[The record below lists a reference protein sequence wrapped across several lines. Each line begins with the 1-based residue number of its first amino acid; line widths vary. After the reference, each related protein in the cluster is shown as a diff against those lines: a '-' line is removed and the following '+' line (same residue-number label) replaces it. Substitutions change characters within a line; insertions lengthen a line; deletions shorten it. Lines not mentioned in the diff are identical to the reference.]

1 MEQIIFRILSYLRPF
16 LLSTL
21 FILSF
26 VFIKAGTTGKIA
38 GKVVDQN
45 NQPLIGC
52 NIMIKGTSLGAAT
65 NLNGEYFILNIPPGA
80 YDVTA
85 SMIGFGS
92 VTVEGTVVM
101 VDLTAKTNFFLKP
114 ETIEGDEIIVTA
126 EKPIVRLDQTSMS
139 AVVSSEDIENLPV
152 TDVGDVIELQAGIV
166 RDPNGGFHVRGGRSS
181 EVSFWVDGIATT
193 DSYDGSSG
201 LEIENAGIQE
211 VQVISGTFNA
221 EYGQAMSG
229 IVNVV
234 TKDGGLNYKG
244 NLDLFSGGYHTNHSD
259 LYSISSPFSSWQSF
273 TDLNGDGNWDY
284 GEILYDLNGNN
295 TWDEGEI
302 YWDRN
307 GNQSWDG
314 DEGTE
319 PLNDDL
325 GYDGYLGDYYD
336 YNGDGKTT
344 QPSPG
349 EGNGRKDWGEHQFNL
364 ESKGYT
370 EYLNIFKNIFQQSNI
385 SGSLSGPLPLSN
397 KKLTFYSTFRYYNS
411 AGRFYGKKLFS
422 PVGNFS
428 DESIVPLSPFSK
440 LSGQFKLTYNIKS
453 GMKASYTGY
462 LTEKAYK
469 NYDSYYKYNP
479 DGILN
484 NFESDQ
490 SHMLA
495 LTHSISQN
503 TFYEIKFL
511 NFSSGYNQSLY
522 EKNNVP
528 FSSSMLREYELQQI
542 NLEDS
547 IQIRNGYDVFATI
560 PRYGVQIIGENL
572 YQITDFAD
580 QTGYVAGDQFI
591 TPSWSFGTGGTQNG
605 RFSRNTS
612 FKQFNLTISSQLNN
626 IHFIKSGIL
635 YKQYDMWADDKF
647 LNYKTV
653 GEWSLTQNGDTLG
666 YNPLAG
672 ARITPF
678 IPTINPTYTSEHD
691 YFRVYPKELSFYLQD
706 KVELDELIIN
716 AGIRFDFFDPDWK
729 VPKNPKL
736 PGNLKYYLAKTDN
749 DTSLFWENDFSSLH
763 DDVVILDS
771 LDQQGAVAVENLFIT
786 GVEYDSTS
794 QTYAEAFN
802 DQLLNYRNTFRWEN
816 GFSNVKPSFQLSPRI
831 GIAYPITDKGVIHV
845 SYGHFFQV
853 PNFSFLYENPEFE
866 ITNNNN
872 GGILG
877 NAALKPEKTVM
888 YEIGFKQEIAYK
900 TAIDLTIF
908 YRDTRDWVGVSPTIK
923 KYPVGGYRKYEN
935 KDYANTRG
943 FTLVLDRQFINGL
956 GGGIDYTW
964 MIAEGTY
971 SNPQDAYFDAQDN
984 QAPRL
989 SMLPLNWDQT
999 HTFNFRLTTGGKNW
1013 VASAIGK
1020 LWSGKPYTPEFKTGT
1035 VSGSG
1040 AFAGFADNSERKPN
1054 VFDLDI
1060 RASYSINLLGIQ
1072 SKIYCNIYNLFD
1084 LQNEFS
1090 VWEDT
1095 GRATYTLLAK
1105 DVPLTDPGRIGHL
1118 QEHLIRPEWYGE
1130 PRRINIGLNI
1140 SL

>member
-1 MEQIIFRILSYLRPF
+1 
-16 LLSTL
+16 
-21 FILSF
+21 
-26 VFIKAGTTGKIA
+26 
-38 GKVVDQN
+38 
-45 NQPLIGC
+45 
-52 NIMIKGTSLGAAT
+52 
-65 NLNGEYFILNIPPGA
+65 
-80 YDVTA
+80 
-85 SMIGFGS
+85 
-92 VTVEGTVVM
+92 
-101 VDLTAKTNFFLKP
+101 
-114 ETIEGDEIIVTA
+114 
-126 EKPIVRLDQTSMS
+126 MS

-181 EVSFWVDGIATT
+181 EVSFWVDGVATT

-234 TKDGGLNYKG
+234 TKDGGLNYQG
-244 NLDLFSGGYHTNHSD
+244 NLDFFSGGYHTNHSN

-273 TDLNGDGNWDY
+273 TDFNGDGNWDY

-319 PLNDDL
+319 PLNNDL

-364 ESKGYT
+364 DNKGYT
-370 EYLNIFKNIFQQSNI
+370 EYLNVFKNIFQQSNI
-385 SGSLSGPLPLSN
+385 SGSLSGPIPLSN
-397 KKLTFYSTFRYYNS
+397 KKLTFYSTFRYYQS
-411 AGRFYGKKLFS
+411 AGRYYGRKLFS
-422 PVGNFS
+422 PTGVFS

-440 LSGQFKLTYNIKS
+440 LSGQFKLTYNVKS

-503 TFYEIKFL
+503 TFYEFKFL
-511 NFSSGYNQSLY
+511 NFSSGYHQSLY
-522 EKNNVP
+522 EKSDVP
-528 FSSSMLREYELQQI
+528 YSTSILTEEEMQQI
-542 NLEDS
+542 NIEDS
-547 IQIRNGYDVFATI
+547 IQIRTGYDVFSTI
-560 PRYGVQIIGENL
+560 PRYGVQDLGEDR

-580 QTGYVAGDQFI
+580 QTGYIAGDQFI
-591 TPSWSFGTGGTQNG
+591 TPAWSFGTGGTQNG

-612 FKQFNLTISSQLNN
+612 FKQFNLTVSSQINN
-626 IHFIKSGIL
+626 THFIKSGIL

-672 ARITPF
+672 ARVTPF

-691 YFRVYPKELSFYLQD
+691 YFRVNPKELSFYLQD
-706 KVELDELIIN
+706 KIELDELIIN
-716 AGIRFDFFDPDWK
+716 AGLRFDFFDPDWK
-729 VPKNPKL
+729 VPENEKL
-736 PGNLKYYLAKTDN
+736 PGNLKYFLARTNN
-749 DTSLFWENDFSSLH
+749 DTSIFWENDFSMLH
-763 DDVVILDS
+763 KDVIILDS
-771 LDQQGAVAVENLFIT
+771 LDQQGAVAIENLFIT

-794 QTYAEAFN
+794 QSYNEAFN
-802 DQLLNYRNTFRWEN
+802 DQLLTYRNTFRWEN
-816 GFSNVKPSFQLSPRI
+816 GFNKVEPSFQLSPRI

-872 GGILG
+872 GGIIG

-908 YRDTRDWVGVSPTIK
+908 YRDTRDWVGISPTIK
-923 KYPVGGYRKYEN
+923 KYPVGNYRKYEN

-999 HTFNFRLTTGGKNW
+999 HTLNFRATTGGKNW

-1035 VSGSG
+1035 ISGSG

-1060 RASYSINLLGIQ
+1060 RTSYSINLLGLQ
-1072 SKIYCNIYNLFD
+1072 SKIYCNIYNLLD

-1095 GRATYTLLAK
+1095 GRATYTLTAK

>member
-1 MEQIIFRILSYLRPF
+1 MNYSFQINKYFITGLIFLQ
-16 LLSTL
+16 
-21 FILSF
+21 FIF
-26 VFIKAGTTGKIA
+26 AGTTGKIS
-38 GKVVDQN
+38 GTVVDEN

-52 NIMIKGTSLGAAT
+52 NIVVKGTSLGAAT
-65 NLNGEYFILNIPPGA
+65 NIKGEYFILNIPPGK
-80 YDVTA
+80 YDLTA
-85 SMIGFGS
+85 SMIGYGT
-92 VTVEGTVVM
+92 VTVEGTLVM

-114 ETIEGDEIIVTA
+114 ETIEGDVITVTA
-126 EKPIVRLDQTSMS
+126 EKPTVRLDQTSMS

-181 EVSFWVDGIATT
+181 EVSFWVDGVATT

-234 TKDGGLNYKG
+234 TKDGGLNYQG
-244 NLDLFSGGYHTNHSD
+244 NLDFFSGGYHTNHSN

-364 ESKGYT
+364 DNKGYT

-385 SGSLSGPLPLSN
+385 SGSLSGPIPLSN
-397 KKLTFYSTFRYYNS
+397 KKLTFYSTFRYYHS
-411 AGRFYGKKLFS
+411 AGRYYGRKLFS
-422 PVGNFS
+422 PTGVFS

-503 TFYEIKFL
+503 TFYEFKFL
-511 NFSSGYNQSLY
+511 NFSSGYHQSLY
-522 EKNNVP
+522 EKSDVP
-528 FSSSMLREYELQQI
+528 YSTSILTEEEMQQI
-542 NLEDS
+542 NIEDS
-547 IQIRNGYDVFATI
+547 IQIRTGYDVFSTI
-560 PRYGVQIIGENL
+560 PRYGVQDLGEDQ

-580 QTGYVAGDQFI
+580 QTGYIAGDQFI
-591 TPSWSFGTGGTQNG
+591 TPAWSFGTGGTQNG

-612 FKQFNLTISSQLNN
+612 FKQFNLTVSSQINN
-626 IHFIKSGIL
+626 THFIKSGIL

-672 ARITPF
+672 ARVTPF

-691 YFRVYPKELSFYLQD
+691 YFRVNPKELSFYLQD
-706 KVELDELIIN
+706 KIELDELIIN
-716 AGIRFDFFDPDWK
+716 AGLRFDFFDPDWK
-729 VPKNPKL
+729 IPENEKL
-736 PGNLKYYLAKTDN
+736 PGNLKYFLAKTNN
-749 DTSLFWENDFSSLH
+749 DTSLFWENDFSILH
-763 DDVVILDS
+763 KDVIILDS
-771 LDQQGAVAVENLFIT
+771 LDQQGAVAIENLFIT

-794 QTYAEAFN
+794 QSYTEAFN
-802 DQLLNYRNTFRWEN
+802 DQLLTYRNTFRWEN
-816 GFSNVKPSFQLSPRI
+816 GFNKVEPSFQLSPRI

-872 GGILG
+872 GGIIG
-877 NAALKPEKTVM
+877 NAALNPEKTVM

-923 KYPVGGYRKYEN
+923 KYPVGNYRKYEN

-999 HTFNFRLTTGGKNW
+999 HTLNFRATTGGKNW

-1060 RASYSINLLGIQ
+1060 RASYSINLLGLQ
-1072 SKIYCNIYNLFD
+1072 SKIYCNIYNLLD

-1095 GRATYTLLAK
+1095 GRATYTLTAK

>member
-1 MEQIIFRILSYLRPF
+1 MSFAFQINRA
-16 LLSTL
+16 
-21 FILSF
+21 FILCLIF
-26 VFIKAGTTGKIA
+26 LQLIFAGTTGKIS
-38 GKVVDQN
+38 GKVVDEN

-52 NIMIKGTSLGAAT
+52 NIVVKGTSLGAAT
-65 NLNGEYFILNIPPGA
+65 NIKGEYFILNIPPGK
-80 YDVTA
+80 YDLTA
-85 SMIGFGS
+85 SMIGYGT
-92 VTVEGTVVM
+92 VTVEGTLVM

-114 ETIEGDEIIVTA
+114 ETIEGDVITVTA
-126 EKPIVRLDQTSMS
+126 EKPTVRLDQTSMS

-181 EVSFWVDGIATT
+181 EVSFWVDGVATT

-234 TKDGGLNYKG
+234 TKDGGLNYQG
-244 NLDLFSGGYHTNHSD
+244 NLDFFSGGYHTNHSN

-364 ESKGYT
+364 DNKGYT

-385 SGSLSGPLPLSN
+385 SGSLSGPIPLSN
-397 KKLTFYSTFRYYNS
+397 EKLTFYSTFRYYHS
-411 AGRFYGKKLFS
+411 AGRYYGRKLFS
-422 PVGNFS
+422 PTGVFS

-440 LSGQFKLTYNIKS
+440 LSGQFKLTYNVKS

-503 TFYEIKFL
+503 TFYEFKFL
-511 NFSSGYNQSLY
+511 NFSSGYHQSLY
-522 EKNNVP
+522 EKSDVP
-528 FSSSMLREYELQQI
+528 YSTSILTEEEMQQI
-542 NLEDS
+542 NIEDS
-547 IQIRNGYDVFATI
+547 IQIRTGYDVFSTI
-560 PRYGVQIIGENL
+560 PRYGVQDLGEDR

-580 QTGYVAGDQFI
+580 QTGYIAGDQFI
-591 TPSWSFGTGGTQNG
+591 TPAWSFGTGGTQNG

-612 FKQFNLTISSQLNN
+612 FKQFNLTVSSQINN
-626 IHFIKSGIL
+626 THFIKSGIL

-672 ARITPF
+672 ARVTPF

-691 YFRVYPKELSFYLQD
+691 YFRVNPKELSFYLQD
-706 KVELDELIIN
+706 KIELDELIIN
-716 AGIRFDFFDPDWK
+716 AGLRFDFFDPDWK
-729 VPKNPKL
+729 VPENEKL
-736 PGNLKYYLAKTDN
+736 PGNLKYFLAKTNN
-749 DTSLFWENDFSSLH
+749 DTSLFWENDFSILH
-763 DDVVILDS
+763 KDVIILDS
-771 LDQQGAVAVENLFIT
+771 LDQQGAVAIENLFIT

-794 QTYAEAFN
+794 QSYTEAFN
-802 DQLLNYRNTFRWEN
+802 DQLLTYRNTFRWKN
-816 GFSNVKPSFQLSPRI
+816 GFNKVKPSFQLSPRI

-872 GGILG
+872 GGIIG

-923 KYPVGGYRKYEN
+923 KYPVGNYRKYEN

-999 HTFNFRLTTGGKNW
+999 HTLNFRATTGGKNW

-1060 RASYSINLLGIQ
+1060 RASYSINLLGLQ
-1072 SKIYCNIYNLFD
+1072 SKIYCNIYNLLD

-1095 GRATYTLLAK
+1095 GRATYTLTAK

>member
-1 MEQIIFRILSYLRPF
+1 MNFSFQINRS
-16 LLSTL
+16 
-21 FILSF
+21 FILCLIF
-26 VFIKAGTTGKIA
+26 LQLMFAGTTGKIS
-38 GKVVDQN
+38 GKVVDEN

-52 NIMIKGTSLGAAT
+52 NIVVKGTSLGAAT
-65 NLNGEYFILNIPPGA
+65 NIKGEYFILNIPPGK
-80 YDVTA
+80 YDLTA
-85 SMIGFGS
+85 SMIGYGT
-92 VTVEGTVVM
+92 VTVEGTLVM

-114 ETIEGDEIIVTA
+114 ETIEGDVITVTA
-126 EKPIVRLDQTSMS
+126 EKPTVRLDQTSMS

-181 EVSFWVDGIATT
+181 EVSFWVDGVATT

-234 TKDGGLNYKG
+234 TKDGGLNYQG
-244 NLDLFSGGYHTNHSD
+244 NLDFFSGGYHTNHSN

-319 PLNDDL
+319 PLNDDV

-364 ESKGYT
+364 DNKGYT
-370 EYLNIFKNIFQQSNI
+370 EYLNVFKNIFQQSNI
-385 SGSLSGPLPLSN
+385 SGSLSGPIPLSN
-397 KKLTFYSTFRYYNS
+397 KKLTFYSTFRYYHS
-411 AGRFYGKKLFS
+411 AGRYYGRKLFS
-422 PVGNFS
+422 PTGVFS

-503 TFYEIKFL
+503 TFYEFKFL
-511 NFSSGYNQSLY
+511 NFSSGYHQSLY
-522 EKNNVP
+522 EESDVP
-528 FSSSMLREYELQQI
+528 YSTSILTEEEMQQI
-542 NLEDS
+542 NIEDS
-547 IQIRNGYDVFATI
+547 IQIRTGYDVFSTI
-560 PRYGVQIIGENL
+560 PRYGVQDLGEDR

-580 QTGYVAGDQFI
+580 QTGYIAGDQFI
-591 TPSWSFGTGGTQNG
+591 TPAWSFGTGGTQNG

-612 FKQFNLTISSQLNN
+612 FKQFNLTVSSQINN
-626 IHFIKSGIL
+626 THFIKSGIL

-672 ARITPF
+672 ARVTPF

-691 YFRVYPKELSFYLQD
+691 YFRVNPKELSFYLQD
-706 KVELDELIIN
+706 KIELDELIIN
-716 AGIRFDFFDPDWK
+716 AGLRFDFFDPDWK
-729 VPKNPKL
+729 VPENEKL
-736 PGNLKYYLAKTDN
+736 PGNLKYFLAKTNN
-749 DTSLFWENDFSSLH
+749 DTSLFWENDFSILH
-763 DDVVILDS
+763 KDVIILDS
-771 LDQQGAVAVENLFIT
+771 LDQQGAVAIENLFIT

-794 QTYAEAFN
+794 QSYTEAFN
-802 DQLLNYRNTFRWEN
+802 DQLLTYRNTFRWEN
-816 GFSNVKPSFQLSPRI
+816 GFNKVEPSFQLSPRI

-872 GGILG
+872 GGIIG

-923 KYPVGGYRKYEN
+923 KYPVGNYRKYEN

-999 HTFNFRLTTGGKNW
+999 HTLNFRATTGGKNW

-1035 VSGSG
+1035 ISGSG

-1060 RASYSINLLGIQ
+1060 RASYSINLLGLQ
-1072 SKIYCNIYNLFD
+1072 SKIYCNIYNLLD

-1095 GRATYTLLAK
+1095 GRATYTLTAK

>member
-1 MEQIIFRILSYLRPF
+1 MNYSFQINKYFITGLIFLQ
-16 LLSTL
+16 
-21 FILSF
+21 FIF
-26 VFIKAGTTGKIA
+26 AGTTGKIS
-38 GKVVDQN
+38 GTVVDEN

-52 NIMIKGTSLGAAT
+52 NIVVKGTSLGAAT
-65 NLNGEYFILNIPPGA
+65 NIKGEYFILNIPPGK
-80 YDVTA
+80 YDLTA
-85 SMIGFGS
+85 SMIGYGT
-92 VTVEGTVVM
+92 VTVEGTLVM

-114 ETIEGDEIIVTA
+114 ETIEGDVITVTA
-126 EKPIVRLDQTSMS
+126 EKPTVRLDQTSMS

-181 EVSFWVDGIATT
+181 EVSFWVDGVATT

-234 TKDGGLNYKG
+234 TKDGGLNYQG
-244 NLDLFSGGYHTNHSD
+244 NLDFFSGGYHTNHSN

-364 ESKGYT
+364 DNKGYT

-385 SGSLSGPLPLSN
+385 SGSLSGPIPLTN
-397 KKLTFYSTFRYYNS
+397 KKLTFYSTFRYYHS
-411 AGRFYGKKLFS
+411 AGRYYGRKLFS
-422 PVGNFS
+422 PTGVFS

-440 LSGQFKLTYNIKS
+440 LSGQFKLTYNVKS

-503 TFYEIKFL
+503 TFYEFKFL
-511 NFSSGYNQSLY
+511 NFSSGYHQSLY
-522 EKNNVP
+522 EKSDVP
-528 FSSSMLREYELQQI
+528 YSTSILTEEEMQQI
-542 NLEDS
+542 NIEDS
-547 IQIRNGYDVFATI
+547 IQIRTGYDVFSTI
-560 PRYGVQIIGENL
+560 PRYGVQDLGEDR

-580 QTGYVAGDQFI
+580 QTGYIAGDQFI
-591 TPSWSFGTGGTQNG
+591 TPAWSFGTGGTQNG

-612 FKQFNLTISSQLNN
+612 FKQFNLTVSSQINN
-626 IHFIKSGIL
+626 THFIKSGIL

-672 ARITPF
+672 ARVTPF

-691 YFRVYPKELSFYLQD
+691 YFRVNPKELSFYLQD
-706 KVELDELIIN
+706 KIELDELIIN
-716 AGIRFDFFDPDWK
+716 AGLRFDFFDPDWK
-729 VPKNPKL
+729 VPENEKL
-736 PGNLKYYLAKTDN
+736 PGNLKYFLAKTNN
-749 DTSLFWENDFSSLH
+749 DTSLFWENDFSILH
-763 DDVVILDS
+763 KDVIILDS
-771 LDQQGAVAVENLFIT
+771 LDQQGAVAIENLFIT

-794 QTYAEAFN
+794 QSYTEAFN
-802 DQLLNYRNTFRWEN
+802 DQLLTYRNTFRWEN
-816 GFSNVKPSFQLSPRI
+816 GFNKVEPSFQLSPRI

-872 GGILG
+872 GGIIG

-923 KYPVGGYRKYEN
+923 KYPVGNYRKYEN

-999 HTFNFRLTTGGKNW
+999 HTLNFRATTGGKNW

-1035 VSGSG
+1035 ISGSG

-1060 RASYSINLLGIQ
+1060 RASYSINLLGLQ
-1072 SKIYCNIYNLFD
+1072 SKIYCNIYNLLD

-1095 GRATYTLLAK
+1095 GRATYTLIAK

>member
-1 MEQIIFRILSYLRPF
+1 MNFSFQINRS
-16 LLSTL
+16 
-21 FILSF
+21 FILCLIF
-26 VFIKAGTTGKIA
+26 LQLMFAGTTGKIS
-38 GKVVDQN
+38 GKVVDEN

-52 NIMIKGTSLGAAT
+52 NIVVKGTSLGAAT
-65 NLNGEYFILNIPPGA
+65 NIKGEYFILNIPPGK
-80 YDVTA
+80 YDLTA
-85 SMIGFGS
+85 SMIGYGT
-92 VTVEGTVVM
+92 VTVEGTLVM

-114 ETIEGDEIIVTA
+114 ETIEGDVITVTA
-126 EKPIVRLDQTSMS
+126 EKPTVRLDQTSMS
-139 AVVSSEDIENLPV
+139 AVVSSDDIENLPV

-181 EVSFWVDGIATT
+181 EVSFWVDGVATT

-234 TKDGGLNYKG
+234 TKDGGLNYQG
-244 NLDLFSGGYHTNHSD
+244 NLDFFSGGYHTNHSN

-273 TDLNGDGNWDY
+273 TDFNGDGNWDY

-319 PLNDDL
+319 PLNNDL

-364 ESKGYT
+364 DNKGYT
-370 EYLNIFKNIFQQSNI
+370 EYLNVFKNIFQQSNI
-385 SGSLSGPLPLSN
+385 SGSLSGPIPLSN
-397 KKLTFYSTFRYYNS
+397 KKLTFYSTFRYYHS
-411 AGRFYGKKLFS
+411 AGRFYGRKLFS
-422 PVGNFS
+422 PTGIFS
-428 DESIVPLSPFSK
+428 DESVVPLSPFSK

-503 TFYEIKFL
+503 TFYEFKFL
-511 NFSSGYNQSLY
+511 NFSSGYHQSLY
-522 EKNNVP
+522 EESDVP
-528 FSSSMLREYELQQI
+528 YSTSILTEEEMQQI
-542 NLEDS
+542 NIEDS
-547 IQIRNGYDVFATI
+547 IQIRTGYDVFSTI
-560 PRYGVQIIGENL
+560 PRYGVQDLGEDR

-580 QTGYVAGDQFI
+580 QTGYIAGDQFI
-591 TPSWSFGTGGTQNG
+591 TPAWSFGTGGTQNG

-612 FKQFNLTISSQLNN
+612 FKQFNLTVSSQINN
-626 IHFIKSGIL
+626 THFIKSGIL
-635 YKQYDMWADDKF
+635 YKKYDMWADDKF

-672 ARITPF
+672 ARVTPF

-691 YFRVYPKELSFYLQD
+691 YFRVNPKELSFYLQD
-706 KVELDELIIN
+706 KIELDELIIN
-716 AGIRFDFFDPDWK
+716 AGLRFDFFDPDWK
-729 VPKNPKL
+729 VPENEKL
-736 PGNLKYYLAKTDN
+736 PGNLKYFLARTNN
-749 DTSLFWENDFSSLH
+749 DTSIFWENDFSMLH
-763 DDVVILDS
+763 KDVIILDS
-771 LDQQGAVAVENLFIT
+771 LDQQGAVAIENLFIT

-794 QTYAEAFN
+794 QSYNEAFN
-802 DQLLNYRNTFRWEN
+802 DQLLTYRNTFRWEN
-816 GFSNVKPSFQLSPRI
+816 GFNKVEPSFQLSPRI

-872 GGILG
+872 GGIIG

-908 YRDTRDWVGVSPTIK
+908 YRDTRDWVGISPTIK
-923 KYPVGGYRKYEN
+923 KYPVGNYRKYEN

-999 HTFNFRLTTGGKNW
+999 HTLNFRATTGGKNW

-1035 VSGSG
+1035 ISGSG

-1060 RASYSINLLGIQ
+1060 RTSYSINLLGLQ
-1072 SKIYCNIYNLFD
+1072 SKIYCNIYNLLD

-1095 GRATYTLLAK
+1095 GRATYTLTAK

-1118 QEHLIRPEWYGE
+1118 KEHLIRPEWYGE

>member
-1 MEQIIFRILSYLRPF
+1 MNFSFQINRF
-16 LLSTL
+16 
-21 FILSF
+21 FILCLIF
-26 VFIKAGTTGKIA
+26 LQFIFAGTTGKIS
-38 GKVVDQN
+38 GKVVDEN

-52 NIMIKGTSLGAAT
+52 NIVVKGTSLGAAT
-65 NLNGEYFILNIPPGA
+65 NIKGEYFILNIPPGK
-80 YDVTA
+80 YDLTA
-85 SMIGFGS
+85 SMIGYGT
-92 VTVEGTVVM
+92 VTVEGTLVM

-114 ETIEGDEIIVTA
+114 ETIEGDVITVTA
-126 EKPIVRLDQTSMS
+126 EKPTVRLDQTSMS

-181 EVSFWVDGIATT
+181 EVSFWVDGVATT

-234 TKDGGLNYKG
+234 TKDGGLNYQG
-244 NLDLFSGGYHTNHSD
+244 NLDFFSGGYHTNHSN

-364 ESKGYT
+364 DNKGYT

-385 SGSLSGPLPLSN
+385 SGSLSGPIPLSN
-397 KKLTFYSTFRYYNS
+397 KKLTFYSTFRYYHS
-411 AGRFYGKKLFS
+411 AGRYYGRKLFS
-422 PVGNFS
+422 PTGVFS

-503 TFYEIKFL
+503 TFYEFKFL
-511 NFSSGYNQSLY
+511 NFSSGYHQSLY
-522 EKNNVP
+522 EKSDVP
-528 FSSSMLREYELQQI
+528 YSTSILTEEEMQQI
-542 NLEDS
+542 NIEDS
-547 IQIRNGYDVFATI
+547 IQIRTGYDVFSTI
-560 PRYGVQIIGENL
+560 PRYGVQDLGEDR

-580 QTGYVAGDQFI
+580 QTGYIAGDQFI
-591 TPSWSFGTGGTQNG
+591 TPAWSFGTGGTQNG

-612 FKQFNLTISSQLNN
+612 FKQFNLTVSSQINN
-626 IHFIKSGIL
+626 THFIKSGIL

-672 ARITPF
+672 ARVTPF

-691 YFRVYPKELSFYLQD
+691 YFRVNPKELSFYLQD
-706 KVELDELIIN
+706 KIELDELIIN
-716 AGIRFDFFDPDWK
+716 AGLRFDFFDPDWK
-729 VPKNPKL
+729 VPENEKL
-736 PGNLKYYLAKTDN
+736 PGNLKYFLAKTNN
-749 DTSLFWENDFSSLH
+749 DTSLFWENDFSILH
-763 DDVVILDS
+763 KDVIILDS
-771 LDQQGAVAVENLFIT
+771 LDQQGAVAIENLFIT

-794 QTYAEAFN
+794 QSYTEAFN
-802 DQLLNYRNTFRWEN
+802 DQLLTYRNTFRWEN
-816 GFSNVKPSFQLSPRI
+816 GFNKVEPSFQLSPRI

-872 GGILG
+872 GGIIG

-923 KYPVGGYRKYEN
+923 KYPVGNYRKYEN

-999 HTFNFRLTTGGKNW
+999 HTLNFRATTGGKNW

-1060 RASYSINLLGIQ
+1060 RASYSINLLGLQ
-1072 SKIYCNIYNLFD
+1072 SKIYCNIYNLLD

-1095 GRATYTLLAK
+1095 GRATYTLTAK

>member
-1 MEQIIFRILSYLRPF
+1 MNFSFQNNRF
-16 LLSTL
+16 
-21 FILSF
+21 FILCLIFLQF
-26 VFIKAGTTGKIA
+26 VFAGTTGKIS
-38 GKVVDQN
+38 GKVVDEN

-52 NIMIKGTSLGAAT
+52 NIIVKGTSLGAAT
-65 NLNGEYFILNIPPGA
+65 NIKGEYFILNIPPGK
-80 YDVTA
+80 YDLTA
-85 SMIGFGS
+85 SMIGYGT
-92 VTVEGTVVM
+92 VTVEGTLVM

-114 ETIEGDEIIVTA
+114 ETIEGDVITVTA
-126 EKPIVRLDQTSMS
+126 EKPTVRLDQTSMS

-181 EVSFWVDGIATT
+181 EVSFWVDGVATT

-234 TKDGGLNYKG
+234 TKDGGLNYQG
-244 NLDLFSGGYHTNHSD
+244 NLDFFSGGYHTNHSN

-319 PLNDDL
+319 PLNNDL

-364 ESKGYT
+364 DNKGYT

-385 SGSLSGPLPLSN
+385 SGSLSGPIPLSN
-397 KKLTFYSTFRYYNS
+397 KKLTFYSTFRYYHS
-411 AGRFYGKKLFS
+411 AGRYYGRKLFS
-422 PVGNFS
+422 PTGVFS

-440 LSGQFKLTYNIKS
+440 LSGQFKLTYNVKS

-503 TFYEIKFL
+503 TFYEFKFL
-511 NFSSGYNQSLY
+511 NFSSGYHQSLY
-522 EKNNVP
+522 EKSDVP
-528 FSSSMLREYELQQI
+528 YSTSILTEEEMQQI
-542 NLEDS
+542 NIEDS
-547 IQIRNGYDVFATI
+547 IQIRTGYDVFSTI
-560 PRYGVQIIGENL
+560 PRYGVQDLGEDR

-580 QTGYVAGDQFI
+580 QTGYIAGDQFI
-591 TPSWSFGTGGTQNG
+591 TPAWSFGTGGTQNG

-612 FKQFNLTISSQLNN
+612 FKQFNLTVSSQINN
-626 IHFIKSGIL
+626 THFIKSGIL

-672 ARITPF
+672 ARVTPF

-691 YFRVYPKELSFYLQD
+691 YFRVNPKELSFYLQD
-706 KVELDELIIN
+706 KIELDELIIN
-716 AGIRFDFFDPDWK
+716 AGLRFDFFDPDWK
-729 VPKNPKL
+729 VPENEKL
-736 PGNLKYYLAKTDN
+736 PGNLKYFLAKTNN
-749 DTSLFWENDFSSLH
+749 DTSLFWENDFSILH
-763 DDVVILDS
+763 KDVIILDS
-771 LDQQGAVAVENLFIT
+771 LDQQGAVAIENLFIT

-794 QTYAEAFN
+794 QSYTEAFN
-802 DQLLNYRNTFRWEN
+802 DQLLTYRNTFRWEN
-816 GFSNVKPSFQLSPRI
+816 GFNKVEPSFQLSPRI

-872 GGILG
+872 GGIIG

-923 KYPVGGYRKYEN
+923 KYPVGNYRKYEN

-999 HTFNFRLTTGGKNW
+999 HTLNFRATTGGKNW

-1060 RASYSINLLGIQ
+1060 RASYSINLLGLQ
-1072 SKIYCNIYNLFD
+1072 SKIYCNIYNLLD

-1095 GRATYTLLAK
+1095 GRATYTLTAK

>member
-1 MEQIIFRILSYLRPF
+1 
-16 LLSTL
+16 
-21 FILSF
+21 
-26 VFIKAGTTGKIA
+26 
-38 GKVVDQN
+38 
-45 NQPLIGC
+45 
-52 NIMIKGTSLGAAT
+52 
-65 NLNGEYFILNIPPGA
+65 
-80 YDVTA
+80 
-85 SMIGFGS
+85 MIGYGT
-92 VTVEGTVVM
+92 VTVEGTLVM

-114 ETIEGDEIIVTA
+114 ETIEGDVITVTA
-126 EKPIVRLDQTSMS
+126 EKPTVRLDQTSMS

-181 EVSFWVDGIATT
+181 EVSFWVDGVATT

-234 TKDGGLNYKG
+234 TKDGGLNYQG
-244 NLDLFSGGYHTNHSD
+244 NLDFFSGGYHTNHSN

-364 ESKGYT
+364 DNKGYT

-385 SGSLSGPLPLSN
+385 SGSLSGPIPLSN
-397 KKLTFYSTFRYYNS
+397 KKLTFYSTFRYYHS
-411 AGRFYGKKLFS
+411 AGRYYGRKLFS
-422 PVGNFS
+422 PTGVFS

-503 TFYEIKFL
+503 TFYEFKFL
-511 NFSSGYNQSLY
+511 NFSSGYHQSLY
-522 EKNNVP
+522 EKSDVP
-528 FSSSMLREYELQQI
+528 YSTSILTEEEMQQI
-542 NLEDS
+542 NIEDS
-547 IQIRNGYDVFATI
+547 IQIRTGYDVFSTI
-560 PRYGVQIIGENL
+560 PRYGVQDLGEDR

-580 QTGYVAGDQFI
+580 QTGYIAGDQFI
-591 TPSWSFGTGGTQNG
+591 TPAWSFGTGGTQNG

-612 FKQFNLTISSQLNN
+612 FKQFNLTVSSQINN
-626 IHFIKSGIL
+626 THFIKSGIL

-672 ARITPF
+672 ARVTPF

-691 YFRVYPKELSFYLQD
+691 YFRVNPKELSFYLQD
-706 KVELDELIIN
+706 KIELDELIIN
-716 AGIRFDFFDPDWK
+716 AGLRFDFFDPDWK
-729 VPKNPKL
+729 VPENEKL
-736 PGNLKYYLAKTDN
+736 PGNLKYFLAKTNN
-749 DTSLFWENDFSSLH
+749 DTSLFWENDFSILH
-763 DDVVILDS
+763 KDVIILDS
-771 LDQQGAVAVENLFIT
+771 LDQQGAVAIENLFIT

-794 QTYAEAFN
+794 QSYTEAFN
-802 DQLLNYRNTFRWEN
+802 DQLLTYRNTFRWEN
-816 GFSNVKPSFQLSPRI
+816 GFNKVEPSFQLSPRI

-872 GGILG
+872 GGIIG

-923 KYPVGGYRKYEN
+923 KYPVGNYRKYEN

-999 HTFNFRLTTGGKNW
+999 HTLNFRATTGGKNW

-1060 RASYSINLLGIQ
+1060 RASYSINLLGLQ
-1072 SKIYCNIYNLFD
+1072 SKIYCNIYNLLD

-1095 GRATYTLLAK
+1095 GRATYTLTAK

>member
-1 MEQIIFRILSYLRPF
+1 MSFAFQINRA
-16 LLSTL
+16 
-21 FILSF
+21 FILCLIF
-26 VFIKAGTTGKIA
+26 LQLIFAGTTGKIS
-38 GKVVDQN
+38 GKVVDEN

-52 NIMIKGTSLGAAT
+52 NIVVKGTSLGAAT
-65 NLNGEYFILNIPPGA
+65 NIKGEYFILNIPPGK
-80 YDVTA
+80 YDLTA
-85 SMIGFGS
+85 SMIGYGT
-92 VTVEGTVVM
+92 VTVEGTLVM

-114 ETIEGDEIIVTA
+114 ETIEGDVITVTA
-126 EKPIVRLDQTSMS
+126 EKPTVRLDQTSMS

-181 EVSFWVDGIATT
+181 EVSFWVDGVATT

-234 TKDGGLNYKG
+234 TKDGGLNYQG
-244 NLDLFSGGYHTNHSD
+244 NLDFFSGGYHTNHSN

-319 PLNDDL
+319 PLNNDL

-364 ESKGYT
+364 DNKGYT

-385 SGSLSGPLPLSN
+385 SGSLSGPIPLSN
-397 KKLTFYSTFRYYNS
+397 KKLTFYSTFRYYHS
-411 AGRFYGKKLFS
+411 AGRYYGKKLFS
-422 PVGNFS
+422 PTGVFS

-503 TFYEIKFL
+503 TFYEFKFL
-511 NFSSGYNQSLY
+511 NFSSGYHQSLY
-522 EKNNVP
+522 EKSDVP
-528 FSSSMLREYELQQI
+528 YSTSILTAEEMQQI
-542 NLEDS
+542 NIEDS
-547 IQIRNGYDVFATI
+547 IQIRTGYDVFSTI
-560 PRYGVQIIGENL
+560 PRYGVQDLGEDQ

-580 QTGYVAGDQFI
+580 QTGYIAGDQFI
-591 TPSWSFGTGGTQNG
+591 TPAWSFGTGGTQNG

-612 FKQFNLTISSQLNN
+612 FKQFNLTVSSQINN
-626 IHFIKSGIL
+626 THFIKSGIL

-672 ARITPF
+672 ARVTPF

-691 YFRVYPKELSFYLQD
+691 YFRVNPKELSFYLQD
-706 KVELDELIIN
+706 KIELDELIIN
-716 AGIRFDFFDPDWK
+716 AGLRFDFFDPDWK
-729 VPKNPKL
+729 VPENEKL
-736 PGNLKYYLAKTDN
+736 PGNLKYFLAKTNN
-749 DTSLFWENDFSSLH
+749 DTSLFWENDFSILH
-763 DDVVILDS
+763 KDVIILDS
-771 LDQQGAVAVENLFIT
+771 LDQQGAVAIENLFIT

-794 QTYAEAFN
+794 QSYTEAFN
-802 DQLLNYRNTFRWEN
+802 DQLLTYRNTFRWEN
-816 GFSNVKPSFQLSPRI
+816 GFNKVEPSFQLSPRI

-872 GGILG
+872 GGIIG

-923 KYPVGGYRKYEN
+923 KYPVGNYRKYEN

-999 HTFNFRLTTGGKNW
+999 HTLNFRATTGGKNW

-1035 VSGSG
+1035 ISGSG

-1060 RASYSINLLGIQ
+1060 RASYSINLLGLQ
-1072 SKIYCNIYNLFD
+1072 SKIYCNIYNLLD

-1095 GRATYTLLAK
+1095 GRATYTLTAK

>member
-1 MEQIIFRILSYLRPF
+1 MSFAFQINRA
-16 LLSTL
+16 
-21 FILSF
+21 FILCLIF
-26 VFIKAGTTGKIA
+26 LQLIFAGTTGKIS
-38 GKVVDQN
+38 GKVVDEN

-52 NIMIKGTSLGAAT
+52 NIVVKGTSLGAAT
-65 NLNGEYFILNIPPGA
+65 NIKGEYFILNIPPGK
-80 YDVTA
+80 YDLTA
-85 SMIGFGS
+85 SMIGYGT
-92 VTVEGTVVM
+92 VTVEGTLVM

-114 ETIEGDEIIVTA
+114 ETIEGDVITVTA
-126 EKPIVRLDQTSMS
+126 EKPTVRLDQTSMS

-181 EVSFWVDGIATT
+181 EVSFWVDGVATT

-234 TKDGGLNYKG
+234 TKDGGLNYQG
-244 NLDLFSGGYHTNHSD
+244 NLDFFSGGYHTNHSN

-319 PLNDDL
+319 PLNNDL

-364 ESKGYT
+364 DNKGYT

-385 SGSLSGPLPLSN
+385 SGSLSGPIPLSN
-397 KKLTFYSTFRYYNS
+397 KKLTFYSTFRYYHS
-411 AGRFYGKKLFS
+411 AGRYYGRKLFS
-422 PVGNFS
+422 PTGVFS

-440 LSGQFKLTYNIKS
+440 LSGQFKLTYNVKS

-503 TFYEIKFL
+503 TFYEFKFL
-511 NFSSGYNQSLY
+511 NFSSGYHQSLY
-522 EKNNVP
+522 EKSDVP
-528 FSSSMLREYELQQI
+528 YSTSILTEEEMQQI
-542 NLEDS
+542 NIEDS
-547 IQIRNGYDVFATI
+547 IQIRTGYDVFSTI
-560 PRYGVQIIGENL
+560 PRYGVQDLGEDQ

-580 QTGYVAGDQFI
+580 QTGYIAGDQFI
-591 TPSWSFGTGGTQNG
+591 TPAWSFGTGGTQNG

-612 FKQFNLTISSQLNN
+612 FKQFNLTVSSQINN
-626 IHFIKSGIL
+626 THFIKSGIL

-672 ARITPF
+672 ARVTPF

-691 YFRVYPKELSFYLQD
+691 YFRVNPKELSFYLQD
-706 KVELDELIIN
+706 KIELDELIIN
-716 AGIRFDFFDPDWK
+716 AGLRFDFFDPDWK
-729 VPKNPKL
+729 VPENEKL
-736 PGNLKYYLAKTDN
+736 PGNLKYFLAKTNN
-749 DTSLFWENDFSSLH
+749 DTSLFWENDFSILH
-763 DDVVILDS
+763 KDVIILDS
-771 LDQQGAVAVENLFIT
+771 LDQQGAVAIENLFIT

-794 QTYAEAFN
+794 QSYTEAFN
-802 DQLLNYRNTFRWEN
+802 DQLLTYRNTFRWEN
-816 GFSNVKPSFQLSPRI
+816 GFNKVEPSFQLSPRI

-872 GGILG
+872 GGIIG
-877 NAALKPEKTVM
+877 NAALNPEKTVM

-923 KYPVGGYRKYEN
+923 KYPVGNYRKYEN

-999 HTFNFRLTTGGKNW
+999 HTLNFRATTGGKNW

-1035 VSGSG
+1035 ISGSG

-1060 RASYSINLLGIQ
+1060 RASYSINLLGLQ
-1072 SKIYCNIYNLFD
+1072 SKIYCNIYNLLD

-1095 GRATYTLLAK
+1095 GRATYTLTAK

>member
-1 MEQIIFRILSYLRPF
+1 MSFAFQINRA
-16 LLSTL
+16 
-21 FILSF
+21 FILCLIF
-26 VFIKAGTTGKIA
+26 LQLIFAGTTGKIS
-38 GKVVDQN
+38 GKVVDEN

-52 NIMIKGTSLGAAT
+52 NIVVKGTSLGAAT
-65 NLNGEYFILNIPPGA
+65 NIKGEYFILNIPPGK
-80 YDVTA
+80 YDLTA
-85 SMIGFGS
+85 SMIGYGT
-92 VTVEGTVVM
+92 VTVEGTLVM

-114 ETIEGDEIIVTA
+114 ETIEGDVITVTA
-126 EKPIVRLDQTSMS
+126 EKPTVRLDQTSMS

-181 EVSFWVDGIATT
+181 EVSFWVDGVATT

-234 TKDGGLNYKG
+234 TKDGGLNYQG
-244 NLDLFSGGYHTNHSD
+244 NLDFFSGGYHTNHSN

-319 PLNDDL
+319 PLNNDL

-364 ESKGYT
+364 DNKGYT

-385 SGSLSGPLPLSN
+385 SGSLSGPIPLSN
-397 KKLTFYSTFRYYNS
+397 KKLTFYSTFRYYHS
-411 AGRFYGKKLFS
+411 AGRYYGRKLFS
-422 PVGNFS
+422 PTGVFS

-503 TFYEIKFL
+503 TFYEFKFL
-511 NFSSGYNQSLY
+511 NFSSGYHQSLY
-522 EKNNVP
+522 EKSDVP
-528 FSSSMLREYELQQI
+528 YSTSILTEEEMQQI
-542 NLEDS
+542 NIEDS
-547 IQIRNGYDVFATI
+547 IQIRTGYDVFSTI
-560 PRYGVQIIGENL
+560 PRYGVQDLGEDQ

-580 QTGYVAGDQFI
+580 QTGYIAGDQFI
-591 TPSWSFGTGGTQNG
+591 TPAWSFGTGGTQNG

-612 FKQFNLTISSQLNN
+612 FKQFNLTVSSQINN
-626 IHFIKSGIL
+626 THFIKSGIL

-672 ARITPF
+672 ARVTPF

-691 YFRVYPKELSFYLQD
+691 YFRVNPKELSFYLQD
-706 KVELDELIIN
+706 KIELDELIIN
-716 AGIRFDFFDPDWK
+716 AGLRFDFFDPDWK
-729 VPKNPKL
+729 IPENEKL
-736 PGNLKYYLAKTDN
+736 PGNLKYFLAKTNN
-749 DTSLFWENDFSSLH
+749 DTSLFWENDFSILH
-763 DDVVILDS
+763 KDVIILDS
-771 LDQQGAVAVENLFIT
+771 LDQQGAVAIENLFIT

-794 QTYAEAFN
+794 QSYTEAFN
-802 DQLLNYRNTFRWEN
+802 DQLLTYRNTFRWKN
-816 GFSNVKPSFQLSPRI
+816 GFNKVKPSFQLSPRI

-872 GGILG
+872 GGIIG

-923 KYPVGGYRKYEN
+923 KYPVGNYRKYEN

-999 HTFNFRLTTGGKNW
+999 HTLNFRATTGGKNW

-1035 VSGSG
+1035 ISGSG

-1060 RASYSINLLGIQ
+1060 RASYSINLLGLQ
-1072 SKIYCNIYNLFD
+1072 SKIYCNIYNLLD

-1095 GRATYTLLAK
+1095 GRATYTLTAK

>member
-1 MEQIIFRILSYLRPF
+1 MNFTFQINKFYITCLILFQFIF
-16 LLSTL
+16 
-21 FILSF
+21 
-26 VFIKAGTTGKIA
+26 AGTTGKIS
-38 GKVVDQN
+38 GKVVDEN

-52 NIMIKGTSLGAAT
+52 NIIVKGTFLGAAT
-65 NLNGEYFILNIPPGA
+65 NINGEYFILNIPPGK
-80 YDVTA
+80 YDLTA
-85 SMIGFGS
+85 SMIGYGT
-92 VTVEGTVVM
+92 VTVEGTLVM

-114 ETIEGDEIIVTA
+114 ETIEGDVITVTA
-126 EKPIVRLDQTSMS
+126 EKPTVRLDQTSMS

-181 EVSFWVDGIATT
+181 EVSFWVDGVATT

-234 TKDGGLNYKG
+234 TKDGGLNYQG
-244 NLDLFSGGYHTNHSD
+244 NLDFFSGGYHTNHSN

-349 EGNGRKDWGEHQFNL
+349 EGNGRRDWGEHQFNL
-364 ESKGYT
+364 DNKGYT
-370 EYLNIFKNIFQQSNI
+370 EYLNVFKNIFQQSNI
-385 SGSLSGPLPLSN
+385 SGSLSGPIPLSK
-397 KKLTFYSTFRYYNS
+397 KKLTFYSTFRYYHS
-411 AGRFYGKKLFS
+411 AGRFYGRKLFS
-422 PVGNFS
+422 PTGIFS
-428 DESIVPLSPFSK
+428 DESVVPLSPFSK

-503 TFYEIKFL
+503 TFYEFKFL
-511 NFSSGYNQSLY
+511 NFSSGYHQSLY
-522 EKNNVP
+522 EKSDVP
-528 FSSSMLREYELQQI
+528 YSTSILTEEEMQQI
-542 NLEDS
+542 NIEDS
-547 IQIRNGYDVFATI
+547 IQIRTGYDVFSTI
-560 PRYGVQIIGENL
+560 PRYGVQDLGEDQ

-580 QTGYVAGDQFI
+580 QTGYIAGDQFI
-591 TPSWSFGTGGTQNG
+591 TPAWSFGTGGTQNG

-612 FKQFNLTISSQLNN
+612 FKQFNLTVSSQINN
-626 IHFIKSGIL
+626 THFIKSGIL

-672 ARITPF
+672 ARVTPF

-691 YFRVYPKELSFYLQD
+691 YFRVNPKELSFYLQD
-706 KVELDELIIN
+706 KIELDELIIN
-716 AGIRFDFFDPDWK
+716 AGLRFDFFDPDWK
-729 VPKNPKL
+729 IPENEKL
-736 PGNLKYYLAKTDN
+736 PGNLKYFLAKTNN
-749 DTSLFWENDFSSLH
+749 DTSLFWENDFSILH
-763 DDVVILDS
+763 KDVIILDS
-771 LDQQGAVAVENLFIT
+771 LDQQGAVAIENLFIT

-794 QTYAEAFN
+794 QSYTEAFN
-802 DQLLNYRNTFRWEN
+802 DQLLTYRNTFRWEN
-816 GFSNVKPSFQLSPRI
+816 GFNKVEPSFQLSPRI

-872 GGILG
+872 GGIIG

-888 YEIGFKQEIAYK
+888 YEIGFKQEITYK

-923 KYPVGGYRKYEN
+923 KYPVGNYRKYEN

-999 HTFNFRLTTGGKNW
+999 HTLNFRATTGGKNW

-1035 VSGSG
+1035 ISGSG

-1060 RASYSINLLGIQ
+1060 RASYSINLLGLQ
-1072 SKIYCNIYNLFD
+1072 SKIYCNIYNLLD

-1095 GRATYTLLAK
+1095 GRATYTLTAK

-1118 QEHLIRPEWYGE
+1118 QEHLMRPEWYGE

>member
-1 MEQIIFRILSYLRPF
+1 MNFSFQINRF
-16 LLSTL
+16 
-21 FILSF
+21 FILCLIF
-26 VFIKAGTTGKIA
+26 LQFIFAGTTGKIS
-38 GKVVDQN
+38 GKVVDEN

-52 NIMIKGTSLGAAT
+52 NIVVKGTSLGAAT
-65 NLNGEYFILNIPPGA
+65 NIKGEYFILNIPPGK
-80 YDVTA
+80 YDLTA
-85 SMIGFGS
+85 SMIGYGT
-92 VTVEGTVVM
+92 VTVEGTLVM

-114 ETIEGDEIIVTA
+114 ETIEGDVITVTA
-126 EKPIVRLDQTSMS
+126 EKPTVRLDQTSMS

-181 EVSFWVDGIATT
+181 EVSFWVDGVATT

-234 TKDGGLNYKG
+234 TKDGGLNYQG
-244 NLDLFSGGYHTNHSD
+244 NLDFFSGGYHTNHSN

-364 ESKGYT
+364 DNKGYT

-385 SGSLSGPLPLSN
+385 SGSLSGPIPLSN
-397 KKLTFYSTFRYYNS
+397 KKLTFYSTFRYYHS
-411 AGRFYGKKLFS
+411 AGRYYGRKLFS
-422 PVGNFS
+422 PTGVFS

-503 TFYEIKFL
+503 TFYEFKFL
-511 NFSSGYNQSLY
+511 NFSSGYHQSLY
-522 EKNNVP
+522 EKSDVP
-528 FSSSMLREYELQQI
+528 YSTSILTEEEMQQI
-542 NLEDS
+542 NIEDS
-547 IQIRNGYDVFATI
+547 IQIRTGYDVFSTI
-560 PRYGVQIIGENL
+560 PRYGVQDLGEDR

-580 QTGYVAGDQFI
+580 QTGYIAGDQFI
-591 TPSWSFGTGGTQNG
+591 TPAWSFGTGGTQNG

-612 FKQFNLTISSQLNN
+612 FKQFNLTVSSQINN
-626 IHFIKSGIL
+626 THFIKSGIL

-672 ARITPF
+672 ARVTPF

-691 YFRVYPKELSFYLQD
+691 YFRVNPKELSFYLQD
-706 KVELDELIIN
+706 KIELDELIIN
-716 AGIRFDFFDPDWK
+716 AGLRFDFFDPDWK
-729 VPKNPKL
+729 VPENEKL
-736 PGNLKYYLAKTDN
+736 PGNLKYFLAKTNN
-749 DTSLFWENDFSSLH
+749 DTSLFWENDFSILH
-763 DDVVILDS
+763 KDVIILDS
-771 LDQQGAVAVENLFIT
+771 LDQQGAVAIENLFIT

-794 QTYAEAFN
+794 QSYTEAFN
-802 DQLLNYRNTFRWEN
+802 DQLLTYRNTFRWEN
-816 GFSNVKPSFQLSPRI
+816 GFNKVEPSFQLSPRI

-872 GGILG
+872 GGIIG

-923 KYPVGGYRKYEN
+923 KYPVGNYRKYEN

-999 HTFNFRLTTGGKNW
+999 HTLNFRATTGGKNW

-1060 RASYSINLLGIQ
+1060 RASYSINLLGLQ
-1072 SKIYCNIYNLFD
+1072 SKIYCNIYNLLD

-1095 GRATYTLLAK
+1095 GRATYTLIAK

>member
-1 MEQIIFRILSYLRPF
+1 MNFSFQINRS
-16 LLSTL
+16 
-21 FILSF
+21 FILCLIF
-26 VFIKAGTTGKIA
+26 LQLMFAGTTGKIS
-38 GKVVDQN
+38 GKVVDEN

-52 NIMIKGTSLGAAT
+52 NIVVKGTSLGAAT
-65 NLNGEYFILNIPPGA
+65 NIKGEYFILNIPPGK
-80 YDVTA
+80 YDLTA
-85 SMIGFGS
+85 SMIGYGT
-92 VTVEGTVVM
+92 VTVEGTLVM

-114 ETIEGDEIIVTA
+114 ETIEGDVITVTA
-126 EKPIVRLDQTSMS
+126 EKPTVRLDQTSMS
-139 AVVSSEDIENLPV
+139 AVVSSDDIENLPV

-181 EVSFWVDGIATT
+181 EVSFWVDGVATT

-234 TKDGGLNYKG
+234 TKDGGLNYQG
-244 NLDLFSGGYHTNHSD
+244 NLDFFSGGYHTNHSN

-319 PLNDDL
+319 PLNNDL

-364 ESKGYT
+364 DNKGYT
-370 EYLNIFKNIFQQSNI
+370 EYLNVFKNIFQQSNI
-385 SGSLSGPLPLSN
+385 SGSLSGPIPLSN
-397 KKLTFYSTFRYYNS
+397 KKLTFYSTFRYYHS
-411 AGRFYGKKLFS
+411 AGRYYGRKLFS
-422 PVGNFS
+422 PTGVFS

-440 LSGQFKLTYNIKS
+440 LSGQFKLTYNVKS

-503 TFYEIKFL
+503 TFYEFKFL
-511 NFSSGYNQSLY
+511 NFSSGYHQSLY
-522 EKNNVP
+522 EESDVP
-528 FSSSMLREYELQQI
+528 YSTSILTEEEMQQI
-542 NLEDS
+542 NIEDS
-547 IQIRNGYDVFATI
+547 IQIRTGYDVFSTI
-560 PRYGVQIIGENL
+560 PRYGVQDLGEDR

-580 QTGYVAGDQFI
+580 QTGYIAGDQFI
-591 TPSWSFGTGGTQNG
+591 TPAWSFGTGGTQNG

-612 FKQFNLTISSQLNN
+612 FKQFNLTISSQINN
-626 IHFIKSGIL
+626 THFIKSGIL

-672 ARITPF
+672 ARVTPF

-691 YFRVYPKELSFYLQD
+691 YFRVNPKELSFYLQD
-706 KVELDELIIN
+706 KIELDELIIN
-716 AGIRFDFFDPDWK
+716 AGLRFDFFDPDWK
-729 VPKNPKL
+729 VPKNEKL
-736 PGNLKYYLAKTDN
+736 PGNLKYFLAKTNN
-749 DTSLFWENDFSSLH
+749 DTSLFWENDFSILH
-763 DDVVILDS
+763 KDVIILDS
-771 LDQQGAVAVENLFIT
+771 LDQQGAVAIENLFIT

-794 QTYAEAFN
+794 QSYNEAFN
-802 DQLLNYRNTFRWEN
+802 DQLLTYRNTFRWEN
-816 GFSNVKPSFQLSPRI
+816 GFNKVEPSFQLSPRI

-872 GGILG
+872 GGIIG

-908 YRDTRDWVGVSPTIK
+908 YRDTRDWVGISPTIK
-923 KYPVGGYRKYEN
+923 KYPVGNYRKYEN

-999 HTFNFRLTTGGKNW
+999 HTLNFRATTGGKNW

-1035 VSGSG
+1035 ISGSG

-1060 RASYSINLLGIQ
+1060 RTSYSINLLGLQ
-1072 SKIYCNIYNLFD
+1072 SKIYCNIYNLLD

-1095 GRATYTLLAK
+1095 GRATYTLTAK

>member
-1 MEQIIFRILSYLRPF
+1 
-16 LLSTL
+16 
-21 FILSF
+21 
-26 VFIKAGTTGKIA
+26 
-38 GKVVDQN
+38 
-45 NQPLIGC
+45 
-52 NIMIKGTSLGAAT
+52 
-65 NLNGEYFILNIPPGA
+65 
-80 YDVTA
+80 
-85 SMIGFGS
+85 MIGYGT
-92 VTVEGTVVM
+92 VTVEGTLVM

-114 ETIEGDEIIVTA
+114 ETIEGDVITVTA
-126 EKPIVRLDQTSMS
+126 EKPTVRLDQTSMS

-181 EVSFWVDGIATT
+181 EVSFWVDGVATT

-234 TKDGGLNYKG
+234 TKDGGLNYQG
-244 NLDLFSGGYHTNHSD
+244 NLDFFSGGYHTNHSN

-364 ESKGYT
+364 DNKGYT

-385 SGSLSGPLPLSN
+385 SGSLSGPIPLSN
-397 KKLTFYSTFRYYNS
+397 KKLTFYSTFRYYHS
-411 AGRFYGKKLFS
+411 AGRYYGRKLFS
-422 PVGNFS
+422 PTGVFS

-503 TFYEIKFL
+503 TFYEFKFL
-511 NFSSGYNQSLY
+511 NFSSGYHQSLY
-522 EKNNVP
+522 EKSDVP
-528 FSSSMLREYELQQI
+528 YSTSILTEEEMQQI
-542 NLEDS
+542 NIEDS
-547 IQIRNGYDVFATI
+547 IQIRTGYDVFSTI
-560 PRYGVQIIGENL
+560 PRYGVQDLGEDR

-580 QTGYVAGDQFI
+580 QTGYIAGDQFI
-591 TPSWSFGTGGTQNG
+591 TPAWSFGTGGTQNG

-612 FKQFNLTISSQLNN
+612 FKQFNLTVSSQINN
-626 IHFIKSGIL
+626 THFIKSGIL

-672 ARITPF
+672 ARVTPF

-691 YFRVYPKELSFYLQD
+691 YFRVNPKELSFYLQD
-706 KVELDELIIN
+706 KIELDELIIN
-716 AGIRFDFFDPDWK
+716 AGLRFDFFDPDWK
-729 VPKNPKL
+729 VPENEKL
-736 PGNLKYYLAKTDN
+736 PGNLKYFLAKTNN
-749 DTSLFWENDFSSLH
+749 DTSLFWENDFSILH
-763 DDVVILDS
+763 KDVIILDS
-771 LDQQGAVAVENLFIT
+771 LDQQGAVAIENLFIT

-794 QTYAEAFN
+794 QSYTEAFN
-802 DQLLNYRNTFRWEN
+802 DQLLTYRNTFRWEN
-816 GFSNVKPSFQLSPRI
+816 GFNKVKPSFQLSPRI

-872 GGILG
+872 GGIIG

-923 KYPVGGYRKYEN
+923 KYPVGNYRKYEN

-999 HTFNFRLTTGGKNW
+999 HTLNFRATTGGKNW

-1060 RASYSINLLGIQ
+1060 RASYSINLLGLQ
-1072 SKIYCNIYNLFD
+1072 SKIYCNIYNLLD

-1095 GRATYTLLAK
+1095 GRATYTLTAK

>member
-1 MEQIIFRILSYLRPF
+1 MSFAFQINRA
-16 LLSTL
+16 
-21 FILSF
+21 FILCLIF
-26 VFIKAGTTGKIA
+26 LQLIFAGTTGKIS
-38 GKVVDQN
+38 GKVVDEN

-52 NIMIKGTSLGAAT
+52 NIVVKGTSLGAAT
-65 NLNGEYFILNIPPGA
+65 NIKGEYFILNIPPGK
-80 YDVTA
+80 YDLTA
-85 SMIGFGS
+85 SMIGYGT
-92 VTVEGTVVM
+92 VTVEGTLVM

-114 ETIEGDEIIVTA
+114 ETIEGDVITVTA
-126 EKPIVRLDQTSMS
+126 EKPTVRLDQTSMS

-181 EVSFWVDGIATT
+181 EVSFWVDGVATT

-234 TKDGGLNYKG
+234 TKDGGLNYQG
-244 NLDLFSGGYHTNHSD
+244 NLDFFSGGYHTNHSN

-364 ESKGYT
+364 DNKGYT

-385 SGSLSGPLPLSN
+385 SGSLSGPIPLSN
-397 KKLTFYSTFRYYNS
+397 KKLTFYSTFRYYHS
-411 AGRFYGKKLFS
+411 AGRYYGRKLFS
-422 PVGNFS
+422 PTGVFS

-440 LSGQFKLTYNIKS
+440 LSGQFKLTYNVKS

-503 TFYEIKFL
+503 TFYEFKFL
-511 NFSSGYNQSLY
+511 NFSSGYHQSLY
-522 EKNNVP
+522 EKSDVP
-528 FSSSMLREYELQQI
+528 YSTSILTEEEMQQI
-542 NLEDS
+542 NIEDS
-547 IQIRNGYDVFATI
+547 IQIRTGYDVFSTI
-560 PRYGVQIIGENL
+560 PRYGVQDLGEDR

-580 QTGYVAGDQFI
+580 QTGYIAGDQFI
-591 TPSWSFGTGGTQNG
+591 TPAWSFGTGGTQNG

-612 FKQFNLTISSQLNN
+612 FKQFNLTVSSQINN
-626 IHFIKSGIL
+626 THFIKSGIL

-672 ARITPF
+672 ARVTPF

-691 YFRVYPKELSFYLQD
+691 YFRVNPKELSFYLQD
-706 KVELDELIIN
+706 KIELDELIIN
-716 AGIRFDFFDPDWK
+716 AGLRFDFFDPDWK
-729 VPKNPKL
+729 IPENEKL
-736 PGNLKYYLAKTDN
+736 PGNLKYFLAKTNN
-749 DTSLFWENDFSSLH
+749 DTSLFWENDFSILH
-763 DDVVILDS
+763 KDVIILDS
-771 LDQQGAVAVENLFIT
+771 LDQQGAVAIENLFIT

-794 QTYAEAFN
+794 QSYTEAFN
-802 DQLLNYRNTFRWEN
+802 DQLLTYRNTFRWEN
-816 GFSNVKPSFQLSPRI
+816 GFNKVEPSFQLSPRI

-872 GGILG
+872 GGIIG

-923 KYPVGGYRKYEN
+923 KYPVGNYRKYEN

-999 HTFNFRLTTGGKNW
+999 HTLNFRATTGGKNW

-1035 VSGSG
+1035 ISGSG

-1060 RASYSINLLGIQ
+1060 RASYSINLLGLQ
-1072 SKIYCNIYNLFD
+1072 SKIYCNIYNLLD

-1095 GRATYTLLAK
+1095 GRATYTLTAK

>member
-1 MEQIIFRILSYLRPF
+1 MNFSFQINRSFITCLIFLQ
-16 LLSTL
+16 
-21 FILSF
+21 FIF
-26 VFIKAGTTGKIA
+26 AGTTGKIS
-38 GKVVDQN
+38 GKVVDEN

-52 NIMIKGTSLGAAT
+52 NIVVKGTSLGAAT
-65 NLNGEYFILNIPPGA
+65 NIKGEYFILNIPPGK
-80 YDVTA
+80 YDLTA
-85 SMIGFGS
+85 SMIGYGT
-92 VTVEGTVVM
+92 VTVEGTLVM

-114 ETIEGDEIIVTA
+114 ETIEGDVITVTA
-126 EKPIVRLDQTSMS
+126 EKPTVRLDQTSMS

-181 EVSFWVDGIATT
+181 EVSFWVDGVATT

-234 TKDGGLNYKG
+234 TKDGGLNYQG
-244 NLDLFSGGYHTNHSD
+244 NLDFFSGGYHTNHSN

-364 ESKGYT
+364 DNKGYT

-385 SGSLSGPLPLSN
+385 SGSLSGPIPLSN
-397 KKLTFYSTFRYYNS
+397 KKLTFYSTFRYYHS
-411 AGRFYGKKLFS
+411 AGRYYGRKLFS
-422 PVGNFS
+422 PTGVFS

-503 TFYEIKFL
+503 TFYEFKFL
-511 NFSSGYNQSLY
+511 NFSSGYHQSLY
-522 EKNNVP
+522 EKSDVP
-528 FSSSMLREYELQQI
+528 YSTSILTEEEMQQI
-542 NLEDS
+542 NIEDS
-547 IQIRNGYDVFATI
+547 IQIRTGYDVFSTI
-560 PRYGVQIIGENL
+560 PRYGVQDLGEDR

-580 QTGYVAGDQFI
+580 QTGYIAGDQFI
-591 TPSWSFGTGGTQNG
+591 TPAWSFGTGGTQNG

-612 FKQFNLTISSQLNN
+612 FKQFNLTVSSQINN
-626 IHFIKSGIL
+626 THFIKSGIL

-672 ARITPF
+672 ARVTPF

-691 YFRVYPKELSFYLQD
+691 YFRVNPKELSFYLQD
-706 KVELDELIIN
+706 KIELDELIIN
-716 AGIRFDFFDPDWK
+716 AGLRFDFFDPDWK
-729 VPKNPKL
+729 VPENEKL
-736 PGNLKYYLAKTDN
+736 PGNLKYFLAKTNN
-749 DTSLFWENDFSSLH
+749 DTSLFWENDFSILH
-763 DDVVILDS
+763 KDVIILDS
-771 LDQQGAVAVENLFIT
+771 LDQQGAVAIENLFIT

-794 QTYAEAFN
+794 QSYTEAFN
-802 DQLLNYRNTFRWEN
+802 DQLLTYRNTFRWEN
-816 GFSNVKPSFQLSPRI
+816 GFNKVEPSFQLSPRI

-872 GGILG
+872 GGIIG

-923 KYPVGGYRKYEN
+923 KYPVGNYRKYEN

-999 HTFNFRLTTGGKNW
+999 HTLNFRATTGGKNW

-1060 RASYSINLLGIQ
+1060 RASYSINLLGLQ
-1072 SKIYCNIYNLFD
+1072 SKIYCNIYNLLD

-1095 GRATYTLLAK
+1095 GRATYTLTAK

>member
-1 MEQIIFRILSYLRPF
+1 MSFAFQINRAFILCLIFLQIIF
-16 LLSTL
+16 
-21 FILSF
+21 
-26 VFIKAGTTGKIA
+26 AGTTGKIS
-38 GKVVDQN
+38 GKVVDEN

-52 NIMIKGTSLGAAT
+52 NIVVKGTSLGAAT
-65 NLNGEYFILNIPPGA
+65 NIKGEYFILNIPPGK
-80 YDVTA
+80 YDLTA
-85 SMIGFGS
+85 SMIGYGT
-92 VTVEGTVVM
+92 VTVEGTLVM

-114 ETIEGDEIIVTA
+114 ETIEGDVITVTA
-126 EKPIVRLDQTSMS
+126 EKPTVRLDQTSMS

-181 EVSFWVDGIATT
+181 EVSFWVDGVATT

-234 TKDGGLNYKG
+234 TKDGGLNYQG
-244 NLDLFSGGYHTNHSD
+244 NLDFFSGGYHTNHSN

-364 ESKGYT
+364 DNKGYT

-385 SGSLSGPLPLSN
+385 SGSLSGPIPLSN
-397 KKLTFYSTFRYYNS
+397 KKLTFYSTFRYYHS
-411 AGRFYGKKLFS
+411 AGRYYGRKLFS
-422 PVGNFS
+422 PTGVFS

-503 TFYEIKFL
+503 TFYEFKFL
-511 NFSSGYNQSLY
+511 NFSSGYHQSLY
-522 EKNNVP
+522 EKSDVP
-528 FSSSMLREYELQQI
+528 YSTSILTEEEMQQI
-542 NLEDS
+542 NIEDS
-547 IQIRNGYDVFATI
+547 IQIRTGYDVFSTI
-560 PRYGVQIIGENL
+560 PRYGVQDLGEDR

-580 QTGYVAGDQFI
+580 QTGYIAGDQFI
-591 TPSWSFGTGGTQNG
+591 TPAWSFGTGGTQNG

-612 FKQFNLTISSQLNN
+612 FKQFNLTVSSQINN
-626 IHFIKSGIL
+626 THFIKSGIL

-672 ARITPF
+672 ARVTPF

-691 YFRVYPKELSFYLQD
+691 YFRVNPKELSFYLQD
-706 KVELDELIIN
+706 KIELDELIIN
-716 AGIRFDFFDPDWK
+716 AGLRFDFFDPDWK
-729 VPKNPKL
+729 VPENEKL
-736 PGNLKYYLAKTDN
+736 PGNLKYFLAKTNN
-749 DTSLFWENDFSSLH
+749 DTSLFWENDFSILH
-763 DDVVILDS
+763 KDVIILDS
-771 LDQQGAVAVENLFIT
+771 LDQQGAVAIENLFIT

-794 QTYAEAFN
+794 QSYTEAFN
-802 DQLLNYRNTFRWEN
+802 DQLLTYRNTFRWEN
-816 GFSNVKPSFQLSPRI
+816 GFNKVEPSFQLSPRI

-872 GGILG
+872 GGIIG

-923 KYPVGGYRKYEN
+923 KYPVGNYRKYEN

-999 HTFNFRLTTGGKNW
+999 HTLNFRATTGGKNW

-1060 RASYSINLLGIQ
+1060 RGSYSINLLGLQ
-1072 SKIYCNIYNLFD
+1072 SKIYCNIYNLLD

-1095 GRATYTLLAK
+1095 GRATYTLTAK
-1105 DVPLTDPGRIGHL
+1105 DVPLTDPDRIGHL

>member
-1 MEQIIFRILSYLRPF
+1 MNFAFQINRA
-16 LLSTL
+16 
-21 FILSF
+21 FILCLIF
-26 VFIKAGTTGKIA
+26 LQFIFAGTTGKIS
-38 GKVVDQN
+38 GKVVDEN

-52 NIMIKGTSLGAAT
+52 NIVVKGTSLGAAT
-65 NLNGEYFILNIPPGA
+65 NIKGEYFILNIPPGK
-80 YDVTA
+80 YDLTA
-85 SMIGFGS
+85 SMIGYGT
-92 VTVEGTVVM
+92 VTVEGTLVM

-114 ETIEGDEIIVTA
+114 ETIEGDVITVTA
-126 EKPIVRLDQTSMS
+126 EKPTVRLDQTSMS

-181 EVSFWVDGIATT
+181 EVSFWVDGVATT

-234 TKDGGLNYKG
+234 TKDGGLNYQG
-244 NLDLFSGGYHTNHSD
+244 NLDFFSGGYHTNHSN

-364 ESKGYT
+364 DNKGYT
-370 EYLNIFKNIFQQSNI
+370 EYLNVFKNIFQQSNI
-385 SGSLSGPLPLSN
+385 SGSLSGPIPLSN
-397 KKLTFYSTFRYYNS
+397 KKLTFYSTFRYYHS
-411 AGRFYGKKLFS
+411 AGRYYGRKLFS
-422 PVGNFS
+422 PTGVFS

-503 TFYEIKFL
+503 TFYEFKFL
-511 NFSSGYNQSLY
+511 NFSSGYHQSLY
-522 EKNNVP
+522 EKSDVP
-528 FSSSMLREYELQQI
+528 YSTSILTEEEMQQI
-542 NLEDS
+542 NIEDS
-547 IQIRNGYDVFATI
+547 IQIRTGYDVFSTI
-560 PRYGVQIIGENL
+560 PRYGVQDLGEDR

-580 QTGYVAGDQFI
+580 QTGYIAGDQFI
-591 TPSWSFGTGGTQNG
+591 TPAWSFGTGGTQNG

-612 FKQFNLTISSQLNN
+612 FKQLNLTVSSQINN
-626 IHFIKSGIL
+626 THFIKSGIL

-672 ARITPF
+672 ARVTPF

-691 YFRVYPKELSFYLQD
+691 YFRVNPKELSFYLQD
-706 KVELDELIIN
+706 KIELDELIIN
-716 AGIRFDFFDPDWK
+716 AGLRFDFFDPDWK
-729 VPKNPKL
+729 VPENEKL
-736 PGNLKYYLAKTDN
+736 PGNLKYFLAKTNN
-749 DTSLFWENDFSSLH
+749 DTSLFWENDFSILH
-763 DDVVILDS
+763 KDVIILDS
-771 LDQQGAVAVENLFIT
+771 LDQQGAVAIENLFIT

-794 QTYAEAFN
+794 QSYTEAFN
-802 DQLLNYRNTFRWEN
+802 DQLLTYRNTFRWEN
-816 GFSNVKPSFQLSPRI
+816 GFNKVEPSFQLSPRI

-872 GGILG
+872 GGIIG

-923 KYPVGGYRKYEN
+923 KYPVGNYRKYEN

-999 HTFNFRLTTGGKNW
+999 HTLNFRATTGGKNW

-1035 VSGSG
+1035 ISGSG

-1060 RASYSINLLGIQ
+1060 RASYSINLLGLQ
-1072 SKIYCNIYNLFD
+1072 SKIYCNIYNLLD

-1095 GRATYTLLAK
+1095 GRATYTLTAK

>member
-1 MEQIIFRILSYLRPF
+1 MSFAFQINRA
-16 LLSTL
+16 
-21 FILSF
+21 FILCLIF
-26 VFIKAGTTGKIA
+26 LQLIFAGTTGKIS
-38 GKVVDQN
+38 GKVVDEN

-52 NIMIKGTSLGAAT
+52 NIVVKGTSLGAAT
-65 NLNGEYFILNIPPGA
+65 NIKGEYFILNIPPGK
-80 YDVTA
+80 YDLTA
-85 SMIGFGS
+85 SMIGYGT
-92 VTVEGTVVM
+92 VTVEGTLVM

-114 ETIEGDEIIVTA
+114 ETIEGDVITVTA
-126 EKPIVRLDQTSMS
+126 EKPTVRLDQTSMS

-181 EVSFWVDGIATT
+181 EVSFWVDGVATT

-234 TKDGGLNYKG
+234 TKDGGLNYQG
-244 NLDLFSGGYHTNHSD
+244 NLDFFSGGYHTNHSN

-319 PLNDDL
+319 PLNNDL

-364 ESKGYT
+364 DNKGYT
-370 EYLNIFKNIFQQSNI
+370 EYLNVFKNIFQQSNI
-385 SGSLSGPLPLSN
+385 SGSLSGPIPLSN
-397 KKLTFYSTFRYYNS
+397 KKLTFYSTFRYYHS
-411 AGRFYGKKLFS
+411 AGRYYGRKLFS
-422 PVGNFS
+422 PTGVFS

-440 LSGQFKLTYNIKS
+440 LSGQFKLTYNVKS

-503 TFYEIKFL
+503 TFYEFKFL
-511 NFSSGYNQSLY
+511 NFSSGYHQSLY
-522 EKNNVP
+522 EKSDVP
-528 FSSSMLREYELQQI
+528 YSTSILTEEEMQQI
-542 NLEDS
+542 NIEDS
-547 IQIRNGYDVFATI
+547 IQIRTGYDVFSTI
-560 PRYGVQIIGENL
+560 PRYGVQDLGEDR

-580 QTGYVAGDQFI
+580 QTGYIAGDQFI
-591 TPSWSFGTGGTQNG
+591 TPAWSFGTGGTQNG

-612 FKQFNLTISSQLNN
+612 FKQFNLTVSSQINN
-626 IHFIKSGIL
+626 THFIKSGIL

-672 ARITPF
+672 ARVTPF

-691 YFRVYPKELSFYLQD
+691 YFRVNPKELSFYLQD
-706 KVELDELIIN
+706 KIELDELIIN
-716 AGIRFDFFDPDWK
+716 AGLRFDFFDPDWK
-729 VPKNPKL
+729 IPENEKL
-736 PGNLKYYLAKTDN
+736 PGNLKYFLAKTNN
-749 DTSLFWENDFSSLH
+749 DTSLFWENDFSILH
-763 DDVVILDS
+763 KDVIILDS
-771 LDQQGAVAVENLFIT
+771 LDQQGAVAIENLFIT

-794 QTYAEAFN
+794 QSYTEAFN
-802 DQLLNYRNTFRWEN
+802 DQLLTYRNTFRWEN
-816 GFSNVKPSFQLSPRI
+816 GFNKVEPSFQLSPRI

-872 GGILG
+872 GGIIG

-923 KYPVGGYRKYEN
+923 KYPVGNYRKYEN

-984 QAPRL
+984 QSPRL

-999 HTFNFRLTTGGKNW
+999 HTLNFRATTGGKNW

-1035 VSGSG
+1035 ISGSG

-1060 RASYSINLLGIQ
+1060 RASYSINLLGLQ
-1072 SKIYCNIYNLFD
+1072 SKIYCNIYNLLD

-1095 GRATYTLLAK
+1095 GRATYTLTAK

>member
-1 MEQIIFRILSYLRPF
+1 MNFSFQINRF
-16 LLSTL
+16 
-21 FILSF
+21 FILCLIF
-26 VFIKAGTTGKIA
+26 LQFIFAGTTGKIS
-38 GKVVDQN
+38 GKVVDEN

-52 NIMIKGTSLGAAT
+52 NIVVKGTSLGAAT
-65 NLNGEYFILNIPPGA
+65 NIKGEYFILNIPPGK
-80 YDVTA
+80 YDLTA
-85 SMIGFGS
+85 SMIGYGT
-92 VTVEGTVVM
+92 VTVEGTLVM

-114 ETIEGDEIIVTA
+114 ETIEGDVITVTA
-126 EKPIVRLDQTSMS
+126 EKPTVRLDQTSMS

-181 EVSFWVDGIATT
+181 EVSFWVDGVATT

-234 TKDGGLNYKG
+234 TKDGGLNYQG
-244 NLDLFSGGYHTNHSD
+244 NLDFFSGGYHTNHSN

-364 ESKGYT
+364 DNKGYT
-370 EYLNIFKNIFQQSNI
+370 EYLNVFKNIFQQSNI
-385 SGSLSGPLPLSN
+385 SGSLSGPIPLSN
-397 KKLTFYSTFRYYNS
+397 EKLTFYSTFRYYHS
-411 AGRFYGKKLFS
+411 AGRYYGRKLFS
-422 PVGNFS
+422 PTGVFS

-503 TFYEIKFL
+503 TFYEFKFL
-511 NFSSGYNQSLY
+511 NFSSGYHQSLY
-522 EKNNVP
+522 EKSDVP
-528 FSSSMLREYELQQI
+528 YSTSILTEEEMQQI
-542 NLEDS
+542 NIEDS
-547 IQIRNGYDVFATI
+547 IQIRTGYDVFSTI
-560 PRYGVQIIGENL
+560 PRYGVQDLGEDR

-580 QTGYVAGDQFI
+580 QTGYIAGDQFI
-591 TPSWSFGTGGTQNG
+591 TPAWSFGTGGTQNG

-612 FKQFNLTISSQLNN
+612 FKQFNLTVSSQINN
-626 IHFIKSGIL
+626 THFIKSGIL

-672 ARITPF
+672 ARVTPF

-691 YFRVYPKELSFYLQD
+691 YFRVNPKELSFYLQD
-706 KVELDELIIN
+706 KIELDELIIN
-716 AGIRFDFFDPDWK
+716 AGLRFDFFDPDWK
-729 VPKNPKL
+729 VPENEKL
-736 PGNLKYYLAKTDN
+736 PGNLKYFLAKTNN
-749 DTSLFWENDFSSLH
+749 DTSLFWENDFSILH
-763 DDVVILDS
+763 KDVIILDS
-771 LDQQGAVAVENLFIT
+771 LDQQGAVAIENLFIT

-794 QTYAEAFN
+794 QSYPEAFN
-802 DQLLNYRNTFRWEN
+802 DQLLTYRNTFRWEN
-816 GFSNVKPSFQLSPRI
+816 GFNKVEPSFQLSPRI

-872 GGILG
+872 GGIIG

-908 YRDTRDWVGVSPTIK
+908 YRDTRDWVGISPTIK
-923 KYPVGGYRKYEN
+923 KYPVGNYRKYEN

-999 HTFNFRLTTGGKNW
+999 HTLNFRATTGGKNW

-1035 VSGSG
+1035 ISGSG

-1060 RASYSINLLGIQ
+1060 RTSYSINLLGLQ
-1072 SKIYCNIYNLFD
+1072 SKIYCNIYNLLD

-1095 GRATYTLLAK
+1095 GRATYTLTAK

>member
-1 MEQIIFRILSYLRPF
+1 MNFSFQINRSFITCLIFLQ
-16 LLSTL
+16 
-21 FILSF
+21 FIF
-26 VFIKAGTTGKIA
+26 AGTTGKIS
-38 GKVVDQN
+38 GKVVDEN

-52 NIMIKGTSLGAAT
+52 NIVVKGTSLGAAT
-65 NLNGEYFILNIPPGA
+65 NIKGEYFILNIPPGK
-80 YDVTA
+80 YDLTA
-85 SMIGFGS
+85 SMIGYGT
-92 VTVEGTVVM
+92 VTVEGTLVM

-114 ETIEGDEIIVTA
+114 ETIEGDVITVTA
-126 EKPIVRLDQTSMS
+126 EKPTVRLDQTSMS

-181 EVSFWVDGIATT
+181 EVSFWVDGVATT

-234 TKDGGLNYKG
+234 TKDGGLNYQG
-244 NLDLFSGGYHTNHSD
+244 NLDFFSGGYHTNHSN

-364 ESKGYT
+364 DNKGYT

-385 SGSLSGPLPLSN
+385 SGSLSGPIPLSN
-397 KKLTFYSTFRYYNS
+397 KKLTFYSTFRYYHS
-411 AGRFYGKKLFS
+411 AGRYYGRKLFS
-422 PVGNFS
+422 PTGVFS

-503 TFYEIKFL
+503 TFYEFKFL
-511 NFSSGYNQSLY
+511 NFSSGYHQSLY
-522 EKNNVP
+522 EKSDVP
-528 FSSSMLREYELQQI
+528 YSTSILTEEEMQQI
-542 NLEDS
+542 NIEDS
-547 IQIRNGYDVFATI
+547 IQIRTGYDVFSTI
-560 PRYGVQIIGENL
+560 PRYGVQDLGEDR

-580 QTGYVAGDQFI
+580 QTGYIAGDQFI
-591 TPSWSFGTGGTQNG
+591 TPAWSFGTGGTQNG

-612 FKQFNLTISSQLNN
+612 FKQFNLTVSSQINN
-626 IHFIKSGIL
+626 THFIKSGIL

-672 ARITPF
+672 ARVTPF

-691 YFRVYPKELSFYLQD
+691 YFRVNPKELSFYLQD
-706 KVELDELIIN
+706 KIELDELIIN
-716 AGIRFDFFDPDWK
+716 AGLRFDFFDPDWK
-729 VPKNPKL
+729 VPENEKL
-736 PGNLKYYLAKTDN
+736 PGNLKYFLAKTNN
-749 DTSLFWENDFSSLH
+749 DTSLFWENDFSILH
-763 DDVVILDS
+763 KDVIILDS
-771 LDQQGAVAVENLFIT
+771 LDQQGAVAIENLFIT

-794 QTYAEAFN
+794 QSYTEAFN
-802 DQLLNYRNTFRWEN
+802 DQLLTYRNTFRWEN
-816 GFSNVKPSFQLSPRI
+816 GFNKVEPSFQLSPRI

-872 GGILG
+872 GGIIG

-923 KYPVGGYRKYEN
+923 KYPVGNYRKYEN

-999 HTFNFRLTTGGKNW
+999 HTLNFRATTGGKNW

-1060 RASYSINLLGIQ
+1060 RASYTINLLGLQ
-1072 SKIYCNIYNLFD
+1072 SKIYCNIYNLLD

-1095 GRATYTLLAK
+1095 GRATYTLTAK

>member
-1 MEQIIFRILSYLRPF
+1 MSFAFQINRA
-16 LLSTL
+16 
-21 FILSF
+21 FILCLIF
-26 VFIKAGTTGKIA
+26 LQLIFAGTTGKIS
-38 GKVVDQN
+38 GKVVDEN

-52 NIMIKGTSLGAAT
+52 NIVVKGTSLGAAT
-65 NLNGEYFILNIPPGA
+65 NIKGEYFILNIPPGK
-80 YDVTA
+80 YDLTA
-85 SMIGFGS
+85 SMIGYGT
-92 VTVEGTVVM
+92 VTVEGTLVM

-114 ETIEGDEIIVTA
+114 ETIEGDVITVTA
-126 EKPIVRLDQTSMS
+126 EKPTVRLDQTSMS

-181 EVSFWVDGIATT
+181 EVSFWVDGVATT

-234 TKDGGLNYKG
+234 TKDGGLNYQG
-244 NLDLFSGGYHTNHSD
+244 NLDFFSGGYHTNHSN

-364 ESKGYT
+364 DDKGYT
-370 EYLNIFKNIFQQSNI
+370 EYLNVFKNIFQQSNI
-385 SGSLSGPLPLSN
+385 SGSLSGPIPLTN
-397 KKLTFYSTFRYYNS
+397 KKLTFYSTFRYYHS
-411 AGRFYGKKLFS
+411 AGRYYGRKLFS
-422 PVGNFS
+422 PTGVFS

-503 TFYEIKFL
+503 TFYEFKFL
-511 NFSSGYNQSLY
+511 NFSSGYQQSLY
-522 EKNNVP
+522 EKSDVP
-528 FSSSMLREYELQQI
+528 YSSSILTEEEMQQI
-542 NLEDS
+542 NIEDS
-547 IQIRNGYDVFATI
+547 IQIRTGYDVFSTI
-560 PRYGVQIIGENL
+560 PRYGVQDLGEDR

-580 QTGYVAGDQFI
+580 QTGYIAGDQFI
-591 TPSWSFGTGGTQNG
+591 TPAWSFGTGGTQNG

-612 FKQFNLTISSQLNN
+612 FKQFNLTVSSQINN
-626 IHFIKSGIL
+626 THFIKSGIL

-672 ARITPF
+672 ARVTPF

-691 YFRVYPKELSFYLQD
+691 YFRVNPKELSFYLQD
-706 KVELDELIIN
+706 KIELDELIIN
-716 AGIRFDFFDPDWK
+716 AGLRFDFFDPDWK
-729 VPKNPKL
+729 VPENEKL
-736 PGNLKYYLAKTDN
+736 PGNLKYFLAKTNN
-749 DTSLFWENDFSSLH
+749 DTSLFWENDFSILH
-763 DDVVILDS
+763 KDVIILDS
-771 LDQQGAVAVENLFIT
+771 LDQQGAVAIENLFIT

-794 QTYAEAFN
+794 QSYTEAFN
-802 DQLLNYRNTFRWEN
+802 DQLLTYRNTFRWEN
-816 GFSNVKPSFQLSPRI
+816 GFNKVEPSFQLSPRI

-872 GGILG
+872 GGIIG

-923 KYPVGGYRKYEN
+923 KYPVGNYRKYEN

-999 HTFNFRLTTGGKNW
+999 HTLNFRATTGGKNW

-1035 VSGSG
+1035 ISGSG

-1060 RASYSINLLGIQ
+1060 RASYSINLLGLQ
-1072 SKIYCNIYNLFD
+1072 SKIYCNIYNLLD

-1095 GRATYTLLAK
+1095 GRATYTLTAK